1 MLLRQYDLYPRMQ
14 IQDIIKLIYQNEFAG
29 GHMINNEDDSL
40 RRLQDECRSLEQQHL
55 CSKGKRSIEA
65 FESIGNDLCRLH
77 LLALKDNDI
86 SLKTVNKFFI
96 NTANLNKGSIQSFE
110 EKLDMLKLCCKKD
123 LLPYSIEELEAYLC
137 TYKKNGY
144 PPVSHS
150 EIFRSAYLPAYRI
163 VRDEY
168 CEFFEVFQRID
179 SLMNIKERINVAID
193 GNSGAGKST
202 LAFLIGD
209 VYECNIFHMDDFF
222 LTPELRTEERLKE
235 VGGNVDYVRFK
246 NEVMDGINSGRK
258 FQYRKYDCMEMM
270 LGQPVSVIPHKIN
283 IIEGSYSMHPS
294 LINHYDLKIFLHIDK
309 KTQSLRILKRNGA
322 VMLKGFLREWIPLE
336 NRYFKGLNI
345 QEQCDLIFRR

>member
-1 MLLRQYDLYPRMQ
+1 MLLKQYDLYPRMQ
-14 IQDIIKLIYQNEFAG
+14 IQDIIKLIFQNEFAG
-29 GHMINNEDDSL
+29 GHMIENEEGSL
-40 RRLQDECRSLEQQHL
+40 RRLQDECISLEQQNM
-55 CSKGKRSIEA
+55 CSNGKMSIEA
-65 FESIGNDLCRLH
+65 FESIGNNLCRLH
-77 LLALKDNDI
+77 LLAQKDIDI
-86 SLKTVNKFFI
+86 NLKTINKFFI
-96 NTANLNKGSIQSFE
+96 NTANLNQGSIQSFE
-110 EKLDMLKLCCKKD
+110 EKLDVLKLCCKKGQ
-123 LLPYSIEELEAYLC
+123 LPYSIEELEAYLC

-258 FQYRKYDCMEMM
+258 FQYRKYDCTEMM
-270 LGQPVSVIPHKIN
+270 LGQPISVIPHKIN

-294 LINHYDLKIFLHIDK
+294 LVNNYDLKIFLHIDEK
-309 KTQSLRILKRNGA
+309 EQATRILKRNGA
-322 VMLKGFLREWIPLE
+322 NMQKRFLREWIPLE
-336 NRYFKGLNI
+336 NQYFKELSI
-345 QEQCDLIFRR
+345 QVKSDLVFKR